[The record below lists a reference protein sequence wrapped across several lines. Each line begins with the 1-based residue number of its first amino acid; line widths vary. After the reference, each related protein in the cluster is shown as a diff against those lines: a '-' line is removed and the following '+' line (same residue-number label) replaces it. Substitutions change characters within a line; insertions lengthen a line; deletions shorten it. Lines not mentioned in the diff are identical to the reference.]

1 MIDLYYYVLVPV
13 LLATI
18 ILMWIPYAIF
28 KRIALA
34 TEIVLLVMAM
44 LLFREVKTG
53 GPVVQTIGGW
63 NSYVGITLRA
73 DLLTCS
79 LLLLT
84 VILFTCA
91 ILFNYKT
98 PYVDKRFLFLLIT
111 WQGLISGIFLSNDLF
126 NIYILIEVCTIIVSM
141 LIVYKKEKR
150 SVYDSMVYLL
160 LNITSALFIL
170 MGIGYLYKTVG
181 VFDFYGIAEKVKLL
195 DDPRP
200 LILPYSFIMTGVCL
214 KAALMP
220 LFGWLP
226 KAHGTPGAPSIVSA
240 ILSGLYVKSGL
251 YLFIRMQ
258 EAFAGTLD
266 TANFFM
272 VIGFLTGVLGF
283 FLAICQYDIKLI
295 LAYSTVSQIGLIMMG
310 LTSTSA
316 PAYWGGVYHIINHA
330 LFKSLLFLT
339 AGIIIDTYNIRD
351 IRKIRGVLRKEPV
364 VGIAT
369 ILAMFGITGA
379 PFFNG
384 SISKY
389 FIQEGYKN
397 YLSYGLFVIN
407 LGTIVSFIKFSAIL
421 FGKHTGEKIK
431 TNIYLKSVII
441 ALGVGC
447 FLGGIFGQRLVGF
460 LFNQY
465 LSLDFS
471 IYLQKTLIFFAH
483 LAAGLLIYFFVITRT
498 KILYRIGRHEMGFN
512 NTCLAIVIFFAS
524 LVVYLTF
531 KYTILPV

>member
-1 MIDLYYYVLVPV
+1 MTGVQTCALPIS
-13 LLATI
+13 
-18 ILMWIPYAIF
+18 IF
-28 KRIALA
+28 KHIALA
-34 TEIVLLVMAM
+34 TELVLLVMAA
-44 LLFREVKTG
+44 LLFREVKSG
-53 GPVVQTIGGW
+53 GPVVHTIGGW
-63 NSYVGITLRA
+63 SPYIGITLRA
-73 DLLTCS
+73 DLLTCA

-84 VILFTCA
+84 VILFACA
-91 ILFNYKT
+91 ILFNYKND
-98 PYVDKRFLFLLIT
+98 YVDKRFLFLLIT

-141 LIVYKKEKR
+141 LILYKKDKR
-150 SVYDSMVYLL
+150 SAYDSMFYLL

-181 VFDFYGIAEKVKLL
+181 VFDFYGIAERVVLL

-214 KAALMP
+214 KAALIP

-251 YLFIRMQ
+251 YLFIRLQ

-266 TANFFM
+266 TAEFFM
-272 VIGFLTGVLGF
+272 VVGLLTGIVGF

-295 LAYSTVSQIGLIMMG
+295 LAYHTVSQVGLIMMG
-310 LTSTSA
+310 LTSESA
-316 PAYWGGVYHIINHA
+316 AAYWGGVYHIINHA

-339 AGIIIDTYNIRD
+339 AGMIMGAYKTRD
-351 IRKIRGVLRKEPV
+351 IREIRGVLSKMPI

-369 ILAMFGITGA
+369 LLAMFGITGA

-397 YLSYGLFVIN
+397 FLGYGLFVIN
-407 LGTIVSFIKFSAIL
+407 LGTIISFIKFSTIL
-421 FGKHTGEKIK
+421 FGKHTGERIR
-431 TNIYLKSVII
+431 TTIHSNIVI
-441 ALGVGC
+441 AVLGIGC
-447 FLGGIFGQRLVGF
+447 FLGGIFGQSLVDF
-460 LFNQY
+460 LFNQQ
-465 LSLDFS
+465 LSLEFS
-471 IYLQKTLIFFAH
+471 VYLQKTLVFFAH
-483 LAAGLLIYFFVITRT
+483 MTAGIILYYFVIRKT
-498 KILYRIGRHEMGFN
+498 KLLYKIGRHEMAFN
-512 NTCLAIVIFFAS
+512 NTCLAIVVFFAS
-524 LVVYLTF
+524 LVAYLTF
-531 KYTILPV
+531 KYVVMVA